1 MLNNGDRPK
10 RALIAYCALADRLK
24 TQGVGALQSLIPF
37 FAEACTQFA
46 GELFD
51 AQKFSAA
58 VAERYG
64 IKIPRLAALG
74 LAEHLVREGILEE
87 ISNHGAS
94 SVYRYLKSTQ
104 ITSGVAVSPV
114 SEAEVGKILASF
126 SVYCRVDDRLATI
139 DDVALHSGFLSRL
152 LNIDS
157 MKLLARREVSIAAKK
172 SVNTLTVPSRAP
184 ARDAHESQELHLDFL
199 TSQFLLDLRDKQPT
213 MFDVVSDVAFASM
226 AAEAITCFLE
236 PSTAGTA
243 LEGLTVFLDS
253 PLLLDMLGVND
264 EYAEYGKELLETI
277 KTSGAHAAV
286 LEHCVI
292 EAETAVYAQ
301 LQYLRSGVNQFGYKW
316 GLSSKPDLLNALVG
330 NVGQRAYDRLGIDVQ
345 RDPDLSLFRRSP
357 TTVAEID
364 AEMDRRMQAW
374 KNAEAKEHDRKSV
387 WSMLTIRDSSSPC
400 PRICDA
406 RWLLLSRNTA
416 LVSIANDAW
425 DRWLKGTTKHSSI
438 HIDKWAPVAMSDK
451 QFAGYVWAR
460 GGGANASMPRT
471 RLLAHCSAAVRPRA
485 DVKARAYNLVLDLT
499 GKDEADDLA
508 ALLEDREGARA
519 LMRVTRGD
527 PEDVTPERLPFI
539 IEKVKLAAGEF
550 AAARVREES
559 EQRTK
564 ELNAAHEAENQRIRD
579 EAAAVDAMRLEEVA
593 AADAALRE
601 QKTRHDELAVANL
614 MLQQA
619 LDAQK
624 AADVIRMQGI
634 LKDGLNA
641 GTSRF
646 SQLRWATAIM
656 FGLLS
661 GAVGYVSTVNPIVSV
676 CLAPLVAIG
685 GFWFVP
691 EFLES
696 PLNRIAMR
704 KLRRVIMDKDETILI
719 PNPLPDF
726 RRGTWSAIAEL
737 RDSSAAQQSSIAE
750 SAGS

>member
-1 MLNNGDRPK
+1 MQHNSDKPK

-94 SVYRYLKSTQ
+94 SVYRYVKLAQ
-104 ITSGVAVSPV
+104 LATSVTASSV
-114 SEAEVGKILASF
+114 SEAEVEKILASF
-126 SVYCRVDDRLATI
+126 AAYCRGDDRLASI
-139 DDVALHSGFLSRL
+139 DDAALHAGFLSRL

-157 MKLLARREVSIAAKK
+157 MKLLARREASIAAKK
-172 SVNTLTVPSRAP
+172 SANTLTVPSRTP
-184 ARDAHESQELHLDFL
+184 ARDAHESEELHLDFL
-199 TSQFLLDLRDKQPT
+199 TSQFLLDLRDKQAA
-213 MFDVVSDVAFASM
+213 MFEVVSDVAFASM

-236 PSTAGTA
+236 PPSAGTA
-243 LEGLTVFLDS
+243 LDGLTVFLDS

-277 KTSGAHAAV
+277 KASGAHAAV
-286 LEHCVI
+286 LEHCVA

-330 NVGQRAYDRLGIDVQ
+330 NVGERAYDRLNVDVQ

-357 TTVAEID
+357 TTVAEIET
-364 AEMDRRMQAW
+364 EMDRRMQAW
-374 KNAEAKEHDRKSV
+374 KKEEAKDHDRKSV
-387 WSMLTIRDSSSPC
+387 WSMLTMRDSSSPC

-406 RWLLLSRNTA
+406 TWLLLSRNTA

-425 DRWLKGTTKHSSI
+425 DRWLKGTTKHSLV

-460 GGGANASMPRT
+460 GGGTNVTMPRT
-471 RLLAHCSAAVRPRA
+471 RLLAHCSAAVRPRG
-485 DVKARAYNLVLDLT
+485 DVKARAYNLVLDLA

-519 LMRVTRGD
+519 LMRATRGD

-539 IEKVKLAAGEF
+539 IEQVKLAAGEF
-550 AAARVREES
+550 AAARVREEN

-564 ELNAAHEAENQRIRD
+564 EINATHEAEKQRIRD
-579 EAAAVDAMRLEEVA
+579 ETAAIEAMRLEEAA
-593 AADAALRE
+593 AADAALR
-601 QKTRHDELAVANL
+601 
-614 MLQQA
+614 
-619 LDAQK
+619 AQK
-624 AADVIRMQGI
+624 AQHEELAATHRVLQQELDAKKAADAARTTAI
-634 LKDGLNA
+634 LKDGLRA
-641 GTSRF
+641 GIGLFR
-646 SQLRWATAIM
+646 QLRWASAIS
-656 FGLLS
+656 FGLVS
-661 GAVGYVSTVNPIVSV
+661 GAVAYVSTVNPIVSA
-676 CLAPLVAIG
+676 CLAPLVGIG

-704 KLRRVIMDKDETILI
+704 RLRQVIKHKDESIVI
-719 PNPLPDF
+719 PGEIPDF
-726 RRGTWSAIAEL
+726 RRGTWSAVAKL
-737 RDSSAAQQSSIAE
+737 PDSSEARLSSVVE
-750 SAGS
+750 SLSD